1 MKAAARFDRWALACL
16 TSAMLVTAM
25 PQFAAAEEFTKTFV
39 MHAAAKPVPEIKF
52 EDGQGKMHNLA
63 DFADKAVVLNIWAT
77 WCVPCRKEMPALD
90 QLQASL
96 GGPHFAVVPIS
107 IDRGGI
113 ETVAKFYADI
123 GIRNLP
129 MYIDTSGKAIKELG
143 AIGLPTTLVLDRNGE
158 EVARVVGPAEWDTPE
173 IAELL
178 KPVIAKEGDPTKRAQ
193 RDSGSPG
200 PLMRLVRWLN
210 SFWLN

>member
-1 MKAAARFDRWALACL
+1 MKAAARFDRLAIACL
-16 TSAMLVTAM
+16 TVVMIVATQSQL
-25 PQFAAAEEFTKTFV
+25 AAAQDLSRSFV
-39 MHAAAKPVPEIKF
+39 MHPTAKPVPEIKF
-52 EDGQGKMHNLA
+52 EDGQGKMHSLA

-90 QLQASL
+90 RLQTSL

-129 MYIDTSGKAIKELG
+129 VYIDTSGKATRELG
-143 AIGLPTTLVLDRNGE
+143 AMGLPTTLVLDRNGE
-158 EVARVVGPAEWDTPE
+158 EVARVIGPAEWDAPE

-178 KPVIAKEGDPTKRAQ
+178 KPIIAKEGDLTERAG
-193 RDSGSPG
+193 RDAGSPG

-210 SFWLN
+210 SFWFN